1 MGPVRLFATIATCL
15 FFVLP
20 PPGASAAPVGAPNPA
35 SMPSTAGLDTLS
47 YKISAGDKLQIFV
60 WKNPNLSVEVPVRPD
75 GKISTPLVSD
85 IDALGRTPTEL
96 ATALRKKLSKY
107 IKDPVVTVM
116 VKSFAAPTSASAI
129 RVIGAAV
136 KPQAIPYHA
145 GITALDVLIQVG
157 GLNNFSDGN
166 DAELIRRQNGAVK
179 TFPLHLTDLLQ
190 NGDMRDNMQLMPGDV
205 IRIPERWF

>member
-1 MGPVRLFATIATCL
+1 MCTLV
-15 FFVLP
+15 
-20 PPGASAAPVGAPNPA
+20 PPGVSAALAGAPAPGAPA
-35 SMPSTAGLDTLS
+35 VPAGAPTPSEARGTSDVNALS
-47 YKISAGDKLQIFV
+47 YRISAGDQLQIFV
-60 WKNPNLSVEVPVRPD
+60 WKNPDLSVEVPVRPD

-96 ATALRKKLSKY
+96 ATALRKELSNY

-116 VKSFAAPTSASAI
+116 VKGFAAPTSASAI

-136 KPQAIPYHA
+136 KPQTVSYHA

-157 GLNNFSDGN
+157 GLTNFADGN
-166 DAELIRRQNGAVK
+166 DAELIRAQNGSFK

-190 NGDMRDNMQLMPGDV
+190 TGNMKDNIKLMPGDV
-205 IRIPERWF
+205 LRIPERWF